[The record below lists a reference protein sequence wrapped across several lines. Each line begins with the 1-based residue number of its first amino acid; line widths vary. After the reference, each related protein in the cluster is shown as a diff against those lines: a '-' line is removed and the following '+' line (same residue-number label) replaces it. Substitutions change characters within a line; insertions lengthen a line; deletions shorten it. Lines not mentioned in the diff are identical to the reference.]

1 VDEFENMKSF
11 LGFNRRAKSVEQPTI
26 SPQKLGTLTEEPP
39 APTMERLPSAPAILA
54 LAGNNR
60 DDGLENIQIR
70 RSDGLRHD
78 FKSVRGIP
86 GVSDAINFSVK
97 HPASAR
103 ELNEEDDHG
112 HISVPRSDGVTHDII
127 RVLNKYY
134 TDASGDTLRMKR
146 EDLANKTK
154 NGRQLS
160 VGKLEIPSFVLNQST
175 KNQVPPPPP
184 ESTPN
189 STVFYMKKVRIVH
202 MSDTHHF
209 LDKQSRNG
217 FLPNGH
223 ILVHSGN
230 FTDHGTDE
238 EFTQFNGWLES
249 VSDRYHYRVVV
260 LGNRDVKVYGN
271 DWDSM
276 KKLLPA
282 ATHVLCHTETTI
294 LGISFYG
301 APWHWGHKK
310 NYILRQEAPSTPKG
324 RFDDIPLG
332 INVLV
337 THGPAMD
344 RLDVTNCSETREHW
358 GSAELLEALH
368 RVKPGVHLHGHV
380 KDARGFI
387 SAFGNLPLTVN
398 SAMCDVNVSVM
409 YAAPHVIRADQVLLD
424 PIKNIVDWT
433 FSLDSLDE

>member
-1 VDEFENMKSF
+1 MLPVSGSKS
-11 LGFNRRAKSVEQPTI
+11 
-26 SPQKLGTLTEEPP
+26 TED
-39 APTMERLPSAPAILA
+39 T
-54 LAGNNR
+54 
-60 DDGLENIQIR
+60 ENIQIR
-70 RSDGLRHD
+70 RSDGLRQD
-78 FKSVRGIP
+78 LKSVHAIP
-86 GVSDAINFSVK
+86 GISDVISFSVK
-97 HPASAR
+97 QPASAR
-103 ELNEEDDHG
+103 DAENHEEEDHG
-112 HISVPRSDGVTHDII
+112 KISVPRSDGDAHDII
-127 RVLNKYY
+127 RVLHKFH
-134 TDASGDTLRMKR
+134 TDATGDTLRMKR
-146 EDLANKTK
+146 EESAKIK

-160 VGKLEIPSFVLNQST
+160 VGKLEIPAFVSSKMQ
-175 KNQVPPPPP
+175 PPPPP
-184 ESTPN
+184 SDSTPA
-189 STVFYMKKVRIVH
+189 STVFFMKKVRIVH

-209 LDKQSRNG
+209 LDKTSRNG
-217 FLPNGH
+217 FLPHGH

-238 EFTQFNGWLES
+238 EFAQFNGWLES

-282 ATHVLCHTETTI
+282 ATHVLSHSEATI
-294 LGISFYG
+294 LGIRFYG

-310 NYILRQEAPSTPKG
+310 NYMLRQGAPTTTTG
-324 RFDDIPLG
+324 RFDDIPAG

-344 RLDVTNCSETREHW
+344 RLDITNCSETKEHW
-358 GSAELLEALH
+358 GSAELLDALR

-398 SAMCDVNVSVM
+398 SSMCDVNVSVM
-409 YAAPHVIRADQVLLD
+409 YAAPHVVRADQVLLD
-424 PIKNIVDWT
+424 PIKNVVDWT
-433 FSLDSLDE
+433 FALDSLDE

>member
-1 VDEFENMKSF
+1 MKSF

-26 SPQKLGTLTEEPP
+26 SPQKMGALAAEFPEQLSS
-39 APTMERLPSAPAILA
+39 APTMLA
-54 LAGNNR
+54 LDGGNEGG
-60 DDGLENIQIR
+60 DESDNIQIR

-78 FKSVRGIP
+78 FKSVRAIP
-86 GVSDAINFSVK
+86 GVSDAITFSVK
-97 HPASAR
+97 QPVSGR
-103 ELNEEDDHG
+103 DRNEEDDHG
-112 HISVPRSDGVTHDII
+112 HISIPRSDGVTHDII

-146 EDLANKTK
+146 EDFAAKAK

-160 VGKLEIPSFVLNQST
+160 VGKLEIPSFVLNQSS

-184 ESTPN
+184 ENTPN
-189 STVFYMKKVRIVH
+189 PSVFYMKKVRIVH

-249 VSDRYHYRVVV
+249 VSDRYHYRVIV

-282 ATHVLCHTETTI
+282 ATHVLCHTEATI
-294 LGISFYG
+294 LGIRFYG

-310 NYILRQEAPSTPKG
+310 NYMLRQGAPTTTTG

-358 GSAELLEALH
+358 GSAELLDALR

-424 PIKNIVDWT
+424 PIKNVVDWT
-433 FSLDSLDE
+433 FALDSLDG